1 MEINPE
7 QAEKELSDKAKK
19 VKENDL
25 QKLLNKR
32 SSIENKLRSNETI
45 GMYIDKVKTMFSLI
59 RDYRNGT
66 YTEIPWKSIAAIA
79 GALLYVLTPLDLIPD
94 FIPVVGLLDD
104 AGVIAACLKLVS
116 DDLDDY
122 AAWKETK
129 STPVQTEGQT
139 SIE

>member
-116 DDLDDY
+116 GDLDDY